1 MELFFVGHAPGPK
14 QKVYT
19 DQINVVVKN
28 CANVYAINKGG
39 SLTNLPH
46 YLNLA

>member
-1 MELFFVGHAPGPK
+1 MEIGKKKINHRMELFFVGHAPVPK

-28 CANVYAINKGG
+28 CANVYSIN
-39 SLTNLPH
+39 
-46 YLNLA
+46 